1 MQIQLKKLRSMLLCV
16 AYRPDYCPLPSF
28 VNNFMDK
35 YTQALT
41 FGKDILVGGD
51 LNCDMLKPHSP
62 QANAL
67 LDLCNSVNLNRLI
80 KEPTRVTENSSNL
93 INVIMTSS
101 NNIVEE
107 SGVVVSH
114 VGDHFL
120 VYTSLKLKLP
130 WSPSGSVNIRS
141 YKNYDC
147 DKFVKDLKQVSW
159 DETAFVDNVREMLD
173 RFNTNFLSV
182 LESHAPINTMRIRPC
197 CCPFVNTEIKELK
210 RGREG
215 LLRNACCTGM
225 PLDWELYHD
234 LREEVKTKLREV
246 EKGYIEEELER
257 SQNTRLKWEV
267 IRSCIPRRETT
278 QQVYTTELKEVADE
292 FNQFFTSVGAWAS
305 EPSRFLLNIHNL
317 VPLLVIVPDNEIS
330 EVDKFCFHPVSS
342 REIQKIVMSLPSNKA
357 PGHNKVST
365 SVLKDALL
373 CILPILIVIVNR
385 SLLTSVFPSA
395 WKKSE
400 VVPLLKEGD
409 HKIANNNCPV
419 SVLPVASKVCE

>member
-1 MQIQLKKLRSMLLCV
+1 MTK
-16 AYRPDYCPLPSF
+16 
-28 VNNFMDK
+28 
-35 YTQALT
+35 
-41 FGKDILVGGD
+41 
-51 LNCDMLKPHSP
+51 
-62 QANAL
+62 
-67 LDLCNSVNLNRLI
+67 
-80 KEPTRVTENSSNL
+80 NSSNL

-114 VGDHFL
+114 VCDHFL

-130 WSPSGSVNIRS
+130 KSPSGSVNIRS

-147 DKFVKDLKQVSW
+147 DKFVEDLKQVSW

-173 RFNTNFLSV
+173 HFNTNFLNV
-182 LESHAPINTMRIRPC
+182 LDSHAPIKTMRIRPC

-225 PLDWELYHD
+225 PLDWELYHV

-278 QQVYTTELKEVADE
+278 QQVYTRDLKEVADE
-292 FNQFFTSVGAWAS
+292 FNQFFTSVSAWAS
-305 EPSRFLLNIHNL
+305 EPSRSLLNIHNL

-419 SVLPVASKVCE
+419 SLLPVASKVCE